1 MEIKELLTMGG
12 IGITGFLLIALIAL
26 LLFGPSKLPEL
37 GRAIGKTL
45 REFKKGANDAVDVN
59 EQQPRKEVV
68 VEPSETKPAEIVSDS
83 TESKRGLPE

>member
-1 MEIKELLTMGG
+1 MMSG

-45 REFKKGANDAVDVN
+45 REFKKGANEAVDVN
-59 EQQPRKEVV
+59 EQQTRKEVV
-68 VEPSETKPAEIVSDS
+68 AEPSVTKAAEIVSEPTD
-83 TESKRGLPE
+83 SKRGLPE